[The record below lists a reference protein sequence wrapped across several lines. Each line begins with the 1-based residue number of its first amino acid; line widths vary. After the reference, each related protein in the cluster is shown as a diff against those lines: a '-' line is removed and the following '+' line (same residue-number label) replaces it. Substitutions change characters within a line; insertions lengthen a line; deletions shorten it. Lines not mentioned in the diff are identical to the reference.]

1 VTPVTSTSSKAGAVA
16 ALSAL
21 LLAAGCGGEDDAQA
35 QTCRDQAYN
44 AAEAAVVAEFY
55 EQGKLGSRAKVE
67 KQLAHDGMQ
76 FFDEDGRLVPYERLD
91 ADEQTVFLAWMNTG
105 RVDTITYKAR
115 QEAHEQTEPD
125 C

>member
-1 VTPVTSTSSKAGAVA
+1 VTSTSSRAGAVA
-16 ALSAL
+16 VLCAL
-21 LLAAGCGGEDDAQA
+21 LLAAAGCGGEDDAQA

-55 EQGKLGSRAKVE
+55 EQGKLGTRAQVE
-67 KQLAHDGMQ
+67 KQLAHEGME
-76 FFDEDGRLVPYERLD
+76 FFDEGGRLIPYEQLD

-105 RVDTITYKAR
+105 RVDTLTHDAR
-115 QEAHEQTEPD
+115 QEAREQTDPD